1 MSTSAAQSSRNS
13 RFNELHEAA
22 GQKLLVGFAGAHS
35 TLPVSIERALQGGLG
50 GVILFRRNV
59 DDIHQFMD
67 LTRSIRAVNTP
78 QGPGPFVA
86 ADQEGGRVLRLRSP
100 LSPIPAMRKLG
111 EMDDLDLTAEISGL
125 MARELEAVGVNLNFA
140 PVVDVDSHPE
150 NPVIGDRSFSPD
162 PTRVARHGLA
172 FIEAHLRNG
181 VLPCAKHF
189 PGHGDTTSDSHLT
202 LPSLPHD
209 FDRLEAVELL
219 PFRAVVSS
227 ELPAIMTAHILFE
240 KLDPV
245 HPASLSRP
253 VLQDLLVTQ
262 LGFQGLIITDCLEM
276 KAVSERYTIEEM
288 IELGIEAGVDVF
300 LISHSE
306 SVWQAAWEHLIR
318 LGERHHRTRERILAS
333 AQRIVACKSRRRP
346 SPQRGTP
353 PLEVLGCREH
363 QAIVASIGD
372 TIGLSDSLDPTETE
386 A

>member
-1 MSTSAAQSSRNS
+1 MSAVAAQSSRNS
-13 RFNELHEAA
+13 RLSELHQAA

-35 TLPVSIERALQGGLG
+35 TVPHSIGRALEGGLG
-50 GVILFRRNV
+50 GLILFRRNV
-59 DDIHQFMD
+59 EDVHQFTD
-67 LTRSIRAVNTP
+67 LTRSIHAFKSAP
-78 QGPGPFVA
+78 GPGPFVA
-86 ADQEGGRVLRLRSP
+86 VDQEGGRVVRLRSP

-111 EMDDLDLTAEISGL
+111 EIDDLDLTAAVSGL

-140 PVVDVDSHPE
+140 PVVDVDSHPD

-162 PTRVARHGLA
+162 PEQVARHGLA
-172 FIEAHLRNG
+172 FIQAHLRNG

-219 PFRAVVSS
+219 PFRAVIPSQ
-227 ELPAIMTAHILFE
+227 LPAIMTAHILFQ

-245 HPASLSRP
+245 HPASLSRA

-276 KAVSERYTIEEM
+276 KAVSDRYTIEEM
-288 IELGIEAGVDVF
+288 VELGIEAGVDVF

-306 SVWQAAWEHLIR
+306 SVWQAAWQHMIR
-318 LGERHHRTRERILAS
+318 LAERNLRTRERILAS
-333 AQRIVACKSRRRP
+333 AQRIAACKSRRSP

-353 PLEVLGCREH
+353 PLEILGCSEH
-363 QAIVASIGD
+363 QDIVASVGE
-372 TIGLSDSLDPTETE
+372 TIAQSDRLDPTETE

>member
-1 MSTSAAQSSRNS
+1 MSAAATRSPRGSRLNA
-13 RFNELHEAA
+13 LHHAA
-22 GQKLLVGFAGAHS
+22 GQKLMVGFPEATRTVPS
-35 TLPVSIERALQGGLG
+35 SIGRALEGGLG
-50 GVILFRRNV
+50 GLILFRRNIE
-59 DDIHQFMD
+59 DIHQFMD
-67 LTRSIRAVNTP
+67 LSRSIHAVNNH
-78 QGPGPFVA
+78 QGPSPFVA
-86 ADQEGGRVLRLRSP
+86 VDQEGGRVVRLRSP
-100 LSPIPAMRKLG
+100 LSPIPPMRTLG
-111 EMDDLDLTAEISGL
+111 ELDDLDLTAAVSGL

-140 PVVDVDSHPE
+140 PVIDVDSHPA
-150 NPVIGDRSFSPD
+150 NPVIGDRSFSRD
-162 PTRVARHGLA
+162 PSRVARHGRV

-189 PGHGDTTSDSHLT
+189 PGHGDTSTDSHLT

-209 FDRLEAVELL
+209 LKRLDEVELL
-219 PFRAVVSS
+219 PFREVISS

-240 KLDPV
+240 KLDSV

-288 IELGIEAGVDVF
+288 VELGLQAGVHIF

-318 LGERHHRTRERILAS
+318 LGERDHETRTKILTS
-333 AQRIVACKSRRRP
+333 ANDISECKLRQRP
-346 SPQRGTP
+346 SPRQDAP
-353 PLEVLGCREH
+353 ALEILGCAEH
-363 QAIVASIGD
+363 RGILESIGSN
-372 TIGLSDSLDPTETE
+372 IVVSDGQDPTETK